1 MKIDDFPF
9 DEIAEQA
16 NSDEELIDLIYGYTD
31 SDSVTNQVLLV
42 YYRLG
47 VIDSNIIRGHDNAR
61 HWLIHGVHHREDGP
75 AIIDGDGAKYWYIND
90 RLHREDGPAIIHPN
104 GPNQWYIKGGQLT
117 EEEFNAR

>member
-16 NSDEELIDLIYGYTD
+16 NSDEELIDLIHDCTNDGW
-31 SDSVTNQVLLV
+31 VTNQVLLA

-47 VIDSNIIRGHDNAR
+47 VIDSNIIRGDDNCR
-61 HWLIHGVHHREDGP
+61 RWLIHGVCHREDGP
-75 AIIDGDGAKYWYIND
+75 AIIDGDGTKYYYIND
-90 RLHREDGPAIIHPN
+90 
-104 GPNQWYIKGGQLT
+104 KQLT